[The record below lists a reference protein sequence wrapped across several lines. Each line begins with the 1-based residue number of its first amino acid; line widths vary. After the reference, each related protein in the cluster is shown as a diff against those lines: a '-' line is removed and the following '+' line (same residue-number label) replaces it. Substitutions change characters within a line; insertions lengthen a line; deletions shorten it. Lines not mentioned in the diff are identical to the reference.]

1 MLVRKLLFTSE
12 LVNELWLKR
21 YSNDLMGDVSVDNK
35 IVTRDGWND
44 YDYLLCEDGD
54 YYYTSC

>member
-1 MLVRKLLFTSE
+1 MV
-12 LVNELWLKR
+12 
-21 YSNDLMGDVSVDNK
+21 DVGVEYK

-54 YYYTSC
+54 YYTSC